1 MVITRNVIN
10 EFFCEF
16 ISSPDTNVLSYK
28 GFVAL
33 ADWSEQQDW
42 WQDFAK
48 LHRIDTGWRS
58 SHMGDPYL
66 YALALFRFINHLR
79 GY

>member
-1 MVITRNVIN
+1 MLITRNVIN
-10 EFFCEF
+10 EFICEL
-16 ISSPDTNVLSYK
+16 ISSPDINVLSNE
-28 GFVAL
+28 GFVVL

-48 LHRIDTGWRS
+48 LHRIEKGWRS
-58 SHMGDPYL
+58 SYMGDPYQF
-66 YALALFRFINHLR
+66 ALALFWFINHLR